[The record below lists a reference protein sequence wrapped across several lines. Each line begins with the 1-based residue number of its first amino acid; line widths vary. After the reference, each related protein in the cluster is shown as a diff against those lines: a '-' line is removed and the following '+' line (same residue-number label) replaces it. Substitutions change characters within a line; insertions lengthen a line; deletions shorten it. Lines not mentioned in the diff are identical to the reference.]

1 MTLSYNL
8 YCFSSSTTQRFHTLA
23 YIMISSSP
31 SHLLKLS
38 VAQGIAQ
45 STLLARHHSV
55 ACFVLS
61 SPRNVLTPQQASLG
75 GLHENI

>member
-1 MTLSYNL
+1 DPTIPYPRV
-8 YCFSSSTTQRFHTLA
+8 YHDFFSEFFKPYL
-23 YIMISSSP
+23 SP

>member
-1 MTLSYNL
+1 HDPTISYPRI
-8 YCFSSSTTQRFHTLA
+8 YHDFFTFK
-23 YIMISSSP
+23 SP

-45 STLLARHHSV
+45 STFFARYHSV
-55 ACFVLS
+55 ASFVLS

-75 GLHENI
+75 GLYENI